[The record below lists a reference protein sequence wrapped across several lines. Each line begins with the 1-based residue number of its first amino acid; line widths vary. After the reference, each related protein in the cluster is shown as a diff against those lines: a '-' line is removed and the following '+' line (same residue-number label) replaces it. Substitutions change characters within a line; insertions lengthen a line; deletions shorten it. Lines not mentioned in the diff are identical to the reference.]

1 MAGRIDTRATARWLR
16 RNVELG
22 ALGLLVAVVCAVWAF
37 AELADEVIEGS
48 TRNLDRDLLL
58 LLRRPG
64 DVAEPR
70 GPAYL
75 EEIGRDL
82 TALGGVAV
90 LTLSILAAAGFFLI
104 TRRFGAMLYLVAATG
119 GGMALAGLAKAAFD
133 RPRPD
138 LVPHGSLV
146 YTASFPSGHSM
157 MAAVVFLTLGA
168 LIARALPRRRQ
179 KIYALSVAVVATVL
193 VGVSRVYLG
202 VHWPTDVLA
211 GWIAGAGWAVACLLV
226 ARALARRGMVHAD
239 VVDETEDGAPT
250 ARQGPPG
257 SPGSR

>member
-1 MAGRIDTRATARWLR
+1 MAGRIDSRAAARWLR

-22 ALGLLVAVVCAVWAF
+22 ALALMVAVVCAVWAF
-37 AELADEVIEGS
+37 AELADEVIEGT

-58 LLRRPG
+58 LLRSPG
-64 DVAEPR
+64 DLADPR

-90 LTLSILAAAGFFLI
+90 LTLAILAAAGFFLI
-104 TRRFGAMLYLVAATG
+104 TRRLGAMLYLLAASG
-119 GGMALAGLAKAAFD
+119 GGMALAGATKAVID

-193 VGVSRVYLG
+193 VGISRVYLG

-226 ARALARRGMVHAD
+226 ARALARRGMMHPER
-239 VVDETEDGAPT
+239 VDDTEGAEGAVTPPA
-250 ARQGPPG
+250 AR
-257 SPGSR
+257 